1 MPDPLIS
8 VPLPTIRGREGLFNA
23 ALQSYRDTANVELI
37 EFHDLKGCGEA
48 WAIGADMAT
57 GEYIQFS
64 ADDIVMHP
72 GWWVRAVRYCDQ
84 GFLPAARV
92 LNTDGSLQ
100 SCGNN
105 NLEMKEGAVPEF
117 TRSPIVAREQWEKLR
132 PLVHPFLLK
141 AHYFTDNVFTD
152 AGRTLGMETVVCR
165 SYEYT
170 HHMTQVGASDNQR
183 NTRMQQ
189 DFDLYREYLSNGFK
203 FA

>member
-8 VPLPTIRGREGLFNA
+8 IPIPTITGREDLFNIA
-23 ALQSYRDTANVELI
+23 VDTYERTANVEIIPFYNLP
-37 EFHDLKGCGEA
+37 GCGPA
-48 WAIGADMAT
+48 WAEGADIAK
-57 GEYIQFS
+57 GEYIHFA
-64 ADDIVMHP
+64 ADDIIMHP
-72 GWWVRAVRYCDQ
+72 GWWRKAVRYCDQ
-84 GFLPAARV
+84 GFLPAARIM
-92 LNTDGSLQ
+92 NTDGTLQ

-105 NLEMKEGAVPEF
+105 NMEMKEGAVPEF
-117 TRSPIVAREQWEKLR
+117 TRSPIVSRAQWKALA
-132 PLVHPFLLK
+132 PLVKPFLLR
-141 AHYFTDNVFTD
+141 AHYWTDNIFSA

-189 DFDLYREYLSNGFK
+189 DFELYREYLGNGFA